1 MINVQKVKKGLGK
14 CWKFFAAK
22 PAYASLTSTW
32 QCRYCGQTMWQLT
45 SFRPDPNTAGP
56 CKVTGMGHGWVRIK

>member
-22 PAYASLTSTW
+22 PAYAYLGTKW

-45 SFRPDPNTAGP
+45 SFTPDPNENGP